1 MGGSGVKLKDTKEYR
16 LGVWGEERAESLLQE
31 AGCYI
36 LPARLYTG
44 DGAPKLQGE
53 TFGHLIGLI
62 APDLFVAR
70 RGEAFWVEVKTKT
83 TCGHFRKYG
92 TKTHAIDRRHWH
104 HYLDV
109 ERESGNPVSI
119 MVIERDT
126 GDVLIARRDALHR
139 HLILGEGRMENTYCF
154 PRGEFDLLA
163 TLGDGELFSL
173 RSPKW
178 FQASLSRRES
188 FR

>member
-1 MGGSGVKLKDTKEYR
+1 VRFEHTDEYKL
-16 LGVWGEERAESLLQE
+16 GEEGERTAEALLKE
-31 AGCYI
+31 AGCFI

-44 DGAPKLQGE
+44 EGAPKLQGE

-70 RGEAFWVEVKTKT
+70 GGNAFWVEVKTKR
-83 TCGHFRKYG
+83 TCGNFRKYR

-126 GDVLIARRDALHR
+126 GNVLIARRDALHP
-139 HLILGEGRMENTYCF
+139 HLIMGEGPKLGSTYCF
-154 PRGEFDLLA
+154 PRGRFELFA
-163 TLGDGELFSL
+163 TLGEGEFFQL

-178 FQASLSRRES
+178 FTTKLSAAPS
-188 FR
+188 S